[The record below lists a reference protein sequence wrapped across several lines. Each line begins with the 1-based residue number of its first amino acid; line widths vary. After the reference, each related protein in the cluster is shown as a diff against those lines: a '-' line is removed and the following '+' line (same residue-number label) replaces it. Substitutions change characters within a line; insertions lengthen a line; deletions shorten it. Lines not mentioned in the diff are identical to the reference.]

1 MTPQKLST
9 LTRARIRTY
18 LESLPSRPTQKA
30 IGDAIGRT
38 QTWVSHYLSGRHDV
52 DLDTLSRLCA
62 FLRVDLSALVADR
75 GELRHTVDRSV
86 AELLTL
92 FDSLTEAERETVLE
106 ILRALARRPSAKR
119 ARR

>member
-1 MTPQKLST
+1 MAHTLSA
-9 LTRARIRTY
+9 LVRTRLRAY
-18 LESLPSRPTQKA
+18 LDGLPSRPTQAA

-52 DLDTLSRLCA
+52 DLDTLARLCA
-62 FLRVDLSALVADR
+62 FLRIDLASLLTER
-75 GELRHTVDRSV
+75 GELRHTVDPSL

-92 FDSLTEAERETVLE
+92 FESVTPEERDTVLDV
-106 ILRALARRPSAKR
+106 LRVLARRPAAKR